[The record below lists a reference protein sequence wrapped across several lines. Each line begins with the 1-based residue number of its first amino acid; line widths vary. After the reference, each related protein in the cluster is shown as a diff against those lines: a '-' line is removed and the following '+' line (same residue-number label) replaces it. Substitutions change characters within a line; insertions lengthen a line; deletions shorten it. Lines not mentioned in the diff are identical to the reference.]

1 MNEIDKIKSLKSF
14 LQTLEYL
21 YDNKKWLV
29 TCEQLRELFYN
40 DKNKRY
46 NWLTII
52 QLTGLKYKGSTE
64 YTAEKI
70 GEIIGYSA
78 STVENEKSKIVET
91 IELLKKNN
99 EIEKNLSLREIYNKY
114 LHPDV
119 LPLDRKEI
127 WKALENGD
135 VLSCFQF
142 DSPVGR
148 QAAKKIKPQNIIE
161 MSDSNGSSVGPY
173 TFFR

>member
-91 IELLKKNN
+91 IENMNEWKKPLFIVISDYKPSKTNITPIIGEFAKHYEAEIIILLNSLGLKSYISIGEHIVDYTKTLFDLD
-99 EIEKNLSLREIYNKY
+99 IE
-114 LHPDV
+114 D
-119 LPLDRKEI
+119 
-127 WKALENGD
+127 
-135 VLSCFQF
+135 
-142 DSPVGR
+142 
-148 QAAKKIKPQNIIE
+148 
-161 MSDSNGSSVGPY
+161 
-173 TFFR
+173 